1 MSIRPGD
8 RSRNWGRGGAPRPHD
23 WVEPRPNPSNL
34 ARGQRSRGNPTT
46 RATKNSPQL
55 PSGNSPASDHPNYT
69 WAVPGAQ
76 TSTVLARGSQG
87 SESLPP
93 SYPTTDS
100 TPQTDT
106 GSQRPRLEDSEFYSK
121 PYCTDL
127 GVQGG
132 PARLGTPLAPCRG
145 ASSPPSSYPIVKLF
159 SNPRPPSLLPLV
171 RPAPAPNPRTFLL
184 PEVCG

>member
-1 MSIRPGD
+1 MIGWSRD
-8 RSRNWGRGGAPRPHD
+8 RT
-23 WVEPRPNPSNL
+23 PSNL

-46 RATKNSPQL
+46 QATKNSPVPSSYQGERPQL
-55 PSGNSPASDHPNYT
+55 PSGNSPTSDHPKYT
-69 WAVPGAQ
+69 WAVPGSQ
-76 TSTVLARGSQG
+76 TS
-87 SESLPP
+87 SLSLHGHLREASPFRLPNPP
-93 SYPTTDS
+93 DS

-145 ASSPPSSYPIVKLF
+145 ASSPPSSCPIVKPF